1 VAAEPIIPSQFHM
14 ADMLEPLFT
23 DQAKVV
29 LTEDWSFHRGLF
41 TKKYKEKG
49 PRKKFAGLKGGVVI
63 HQGGILLGWSLIR
76 VVSYQVIRVVFHQ
89 GGHSGLF

>member
-1 VAAEPIIPSQFHM
+1 MSVINCFSVCFGDDTAVAAEPIIPSQFHM

-41 TKKYKEKG
+41 TEKYEGKG
-49 PRKKFAGLKGGVVI
+49 PRKKI
-63 HQGGILLGWSLIR
+63 YWS
-76 VVSYQVIRVVFHQ
+76 
-89 GGHSGLF
+89 